1 VREYARENESEHQLR
16 TRTEEQVCCREM
28 DARQHQPLA
37 ALAVHAGCCS
47 SCCCGAYV
55 AAHTSFVAPATPAPA
70 AGGVGLEEASAAS
83 EASPLPPAQELQ
95 RQLSHLQ
102 VGPCVLAPVS
112 RPRGTGSVGDS
123 VGEGEPPPAA
133 VPFLSACTRALPPS
147 RPASLSVFLPSSLPP
162 PIAQPVCLPCWP
174 PRRQSAQ
181 GALSSSF
188 SMSCWMGTRA
198 GEDADAGQGCRGG

>member
-133 VPFLSACTRALPPS
+133 VPFLSACTRAIPPS
-147 RPASLSVFLPSSLPP
+147 RPASLSVFLPSSLPRLP
-162 PIAQPVCLPCWP
+162 NLFACLAGPRGGN
-174 PRRQSAQ
+174 PRRA
-181 GALSSSF
+181 
-188 SMSCWMGTRA
+188 R
-198 GEDADAGQGCRGG
+198 

>member
-1 VREYARENESEHQLR
+1 
-16 TRTEEQVCCREM
+16 M

-37 ALAVHAGCCS
+37 ALAVHAGCYS

-102 VGPCVLAPVS
+102 EKMQTLVKVAQEADYWKQTAAAYRAAALAHHVHGQSVLQARLVPPEHHAGVLQYTPPTPTTTS
-112 RPRGTGSVGDS
+112 KFAAASVAAS
-123 VGEGEPPPAA
+123 VHP
-133 VPFLSACTRALPPS
+133 TTPS
-147 RPASLSVFLPSSLPP
+147 VLYHG
-162 PIAQPVCLPCWP
+162 
-174 PRRQSAQ
+174 
-181 GALSSSF
+181 GAHV
-188 SMSCWMGTRA
+188 
-198 GEDADAGQGCRGG
+198 